1 MNLSEVRKKVNFE
14 LNVNS
19 EKEYHDYFHIMLL
32 YLKYS
37 MPQTHDPAS
46 DSEDPNTITDK
57 KRKLGL
63 IVVRGTQVSLV
74 SPEEGM
80 EEIANP
86 FVGAQEE

>member
-1 MNLSEVRKKVNFE
+1 MK
-14 LNVNS
+14 
-19 EKEYHDYFHIMLL
+19 MLTIRFTSTFL
-32 YLKYS
+32 MLQIY
-37 MPQTHDPAS
+37 DPKL

-80 EEIANP
+80 EEISNP
-86 FVGAQEE
+86 FVGSQEE